1 MKILLYEPD
10 ERAGSSIYYA
20 LHREGYDVCW
30 IKNFS
35 MQNPQSGM
43 RDMTLLLSTLMTM
56 TRMDLI

>member
-1 MKILLYEPD
+1 MSQMKEQEALYIMPSIV
-10 ERAGSSIYYA
+10 RAMMSAGLRI
-20 LHREGYDVCW
+20 
-30 IKNFS
+30 FS